1 MKLKKNL
8 RIGNRII
15 PAGTNLDFSNEGYAT
30 YKGVRIHENQI
41 PEVAIEAARVPV
53 SQKRSN
59 VTLCKSLRLG
69 NEIIPSGTKLA
80 FSNEGYATYNGN
92 RISIYQI
99 PTVAIEAAQHLQGG
113 VAGNEALSPVKLK
126 KSLRMG
132 KEIIAAGTELMFG
145 TEGMADY
152 NGKQISIYQI
162 PTAAIEMDAVY
173 EGAHNKVDTEDSF
186 KEFDNIE
193 PGDKGYGADGQAV
206 TFLGKAVGPAGYDAL
221 VNQFGNAS
229 GKTFD
234 DTVAG
239 LTDDE
244 IKDAHFV
251 CYTTVDGTVCVGL
264 YGADHVAA
272 VEADGQYL
280 PIDEVESG
288 DKAVCSEGKPCT
300 VIAKGQGSVW
310 YKNMTETLQ
319 LENGLDEIKDKLGID
334 DDDASAALNDVWFI
348 LAVND
353 KNEKWIDV
361 YGDKDTK
368 VFPQD

>member
-152 NGKQISIYQI
+152 NGKQISYS
-162 PTAAIEMDAVY
+162 TY
-173 EGAHNKVDTEDSF
+173 
-186 KEFDNIE
+186 
-193 PGDKGYGADGQAV
+193 
-206 TFLGKAVGPAGYDAL
+206 
-221 VNQFGNAS
+221 
-229 GKTFD
+229 
-234 DTVAG
+234 
-239 LTDDE
+239 
-244 IKDAHFV
+244 
-251 CYTTVDGTVCVGL
+251 
-264 YGADHVAA
+264 
-272 VEADGQYL
+272 
-280 PIDEVESG
+280 
-288 DKAVCSEGKPCT
+288 
-300 VIAKGQGSVW
+300 
-310 YKNMTETLQ
+310 
-319 LENGLDEIKDKLGID
+319 
-334 DDDASAALNDVWFI
+334 
-348 LAVND
+348 
-353 KNEKWIDV
+353 
-361 YGDKDTK
+361 
-368 VFPQD
+368 